1 MVIPDGNVLG
11 VAAVPAEGDAPLVV
25 DADGVEA
32 EEVALECFEAVAWW
46 DGEVVEDDGFVELDQ
61 FPDGDA

>member
-1 MVIPDGNVLG
+1 MVIPDGDLFG
-11 VAAVPAEGDAPLVV
+11 VAAVPAEADAPLVV
-25 DADGVEA
+25 DADGVGA
-32 EEVALECFEAVAWW
+32 GEVALKCFEAVAWW